1 MTTLRRTSTPL
12 AALESAAHRTFGVF
26 FSALRRDGARLSL
39 REFCDAHGFDAGN
52 ISKLE
57 RGRMAVPHSR
67 AVLERYAAALGLNSG
82 SDAWYQF
89 FDLAAAEAGRIPDD
103 LLSDAEVAKKL
114 PVLFRALRDDSVDV
128 EAKLRELVEIIR
140 RA

>member
-1 MTTLRRTSTPL
+1 MTTLRRTP
-12 AALESAAHRTFGVF
+12 ARAVRESATGTTFGEF
-26 FSALRRDGARLSL
+26 FAALRRDGTGLSL
-39 REFCDAHGFDAGN
+39 REFCDSHAFDAGN

-57 RGRMAVPHSR
+57 RGRLAAPQSR
-67 AVLERYAAALGLNSG
+67 AVLERYAAALGLKSG
-82 SDAWYQF
+82 ADDWYQF

-103 LLSDAEVAKKL
+103 LLNDAEVAKKL
-114 PVLFRALRDDSVDV
+114 PVLFRALRDDSVDD